1 MDSSV
6 EGVDLRIVFDFAGV
20 LFHWEPAVL
29 VRRCLP
35 RRAPDIATARQLV
48 SAIFQGYGGDWAE
61 FDRGTLGVPELV
73 RRIAARTG
81 LPPQDVQT
89 VVDAV
94 PAELQPVPETV
105 ALLQRLHA
113 QGRRLHYLSNMPHPY
128 ADHLEREHAFLSCFE
143 SGVIS
148 ARVGLIKPEPA
159 IYRHAAQR
167 FQADPAELLFLDDVL
182 DNVLAARQAG
192 WQALH
197 FVDAAEA
204 EAQMRAIGWL

>member
-1 MDSSV
+1 V
-6 EGVDLRIVFDFAGV
+6 KQAKGARLRIVFDFAGV
-20 LFHWEPAVL
+20 LFQWQPLDLLKRE
-29 VRRCLP
+29 LP
-35 RRAPDIATARQLV
+35 LRATDAASVQRL
-48 SAIFQGYGGDWAE
+48 ALDIFQAYGGDWAE

-128 ADHLEREHAFLSCFE
+128 ADHLEREHAFLRCFE

-167 FQADPAELLFLDDVL
+167 FQADPAELLFLDDVF

-192 WQALH
+192 WQAVH